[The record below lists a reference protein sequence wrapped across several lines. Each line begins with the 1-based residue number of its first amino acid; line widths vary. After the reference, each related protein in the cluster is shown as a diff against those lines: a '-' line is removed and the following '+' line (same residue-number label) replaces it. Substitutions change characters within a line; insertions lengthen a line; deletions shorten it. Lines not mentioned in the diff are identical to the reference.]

1 MLILLDSMEK
11 VKNFVNI
18 VSGFASD
25 IDIESGKYQVDAKSI
40 LGIIS
45 LNLSKP
51 MSLIVRDKTEEAA
64 VRKSVSEYLF

>member
-18 VSGFASD
+18 ISDFASD
-25 IDIESGKYQVDAKSI
+25 IDLESGNYMVDAKSI

-51 MSLIVRDKTEEAA
+51 MSLIVRDKQEEAA
-64 VRKSVSEYLF
+64 VKRSISEYLC